1 MGAEHLL
8 PGQRRNPASTG
19 EKAWSWR
26 MYSNPEKCI
35 SKYKRLATI
44 AYILCTHI
52 TRPYD
57 RNLVSNIFTI
67 ESNDIRKNSRVCARG
82 MVIVKC
88 YITTGIENV
97 PIFIKSVPTHN
108 TDGSTIFFLSIS

>member
-19 EKAWSWR
+19 EKVWSWR

-44 AYILCTHI
+44 AYILLRTLLDLM
-52 TRPYD
+52 TETW
-57 RNLVSNIFTI
+57 LAIFFHR
-67 ESNDIRKNSRVCARG
+67 SNDIRKNSRVCARG